1 MENKNLT
8 AVEFL
13 EKICKDRG
21 YHLMEEYFEQANQ
34 MEMQR
39 IMQSYND
46 GKLAVIKPRL
56 LWSPGINYGLK
67 QYNRGNYLP
76 ESERGQ
82 ICPQERQ
89 RRYRVI

>member
-1 MENKNLT
+1 MTLT
-8 AVEFL
+8 EWIFSKL
-13 EKICKDRG
+13 PTIDKDDPYYRDII
-21 YHLMEEYFEQANQ
+21 EQANQ